1 MAKTE
6 KIRKGPTESATQF
19 SIGTTKRGNDGN
31 KWQVIETGTGVHRWS
46 KITGI
51 RNPSYHHSHTVKIKN
66 TSSTKADVENDTSL
80 TRLKQ
85 IGKKNNVSTAGKSK
99 GAIAELLF
107 NIRGNALSTRELQE
121 IHNLL
126 PSKQKTEA
134 RKMIATQIETPITD
148 YKGMWKPAVKPLH
161 DMSRREMINSL
172 RKFRDAWDKHVGRN
186 QDLSD
191 EKLAGDMTDKDLRER
206 LEYYYSETAKHQA
219 ANWIRDNSR

>member
-31 KWQVIETGTGVHRWS
+31 RWKIIVTDSGVHRWS
-46 KITGI
+46 KITGVQ
-51 RNPSYHHSHTVKIKN
+51 PPAYHNVTIKN
-66 TSSTKADVENDTSL
+66 KSSSKADVENNISL

-85 IGKKNNVSTAGKSK
+85 IGNKNTVSTAGKSK
-99 GAIAELLF
+99 AQIAKLLF
-107 NIRGNALSTRELQE
+107 NIRGNALSTRELQD
-121 IHNLL
+121 IHHLL

-148 YKGMWKPAVKPLH
+148 YKGMWKPAAKPLH